1 MNSNTKELIESAIRS
16 LTNGD
21 SISNIMLKTQ
31 AIAHY
36 LENKKFE
43 NWTKLEL
50 RGYGETDDLPEY
62 RKIVCGVKI
71 RIANPLTGEELVKPI
86 PPDSIQDEKINERLY
101 IIAIKQPLSEIE
113 SLIQQCENTQN
124 HTFTTK
130 IPAYVFQY
138 FKSIFRSKVLIQD
151 AWQYAEISSLKV
163 IIDNV
168 KSVLLESFQELD
180 DTIDFT
186 AMDNTKKIDKII
198 NQTINAGII
207 DTNCKQV
214 DINNSTI
221 IGGNQ
226 NTVTINDQLKSKIET
241 ILKQIEE
248 VKSNIKEDE
257 EEIAQYIYEIRQ
269 ELEKDNSSGNLIKKS
284 LRALKS
290 FKAIVISEAIELGID
305 KLITLIPS

>member
-71 RIANPLTGEELVKPI
+71 RIANPVTGKELVKPI

-130 IPAYVFQY
+130 IPACVFQY
-138 FKSIFRSKVLIQD
+138 FESFFRSKVLIQD

-186 AMDNTKKIDKII
+186 AMDNTKKIDQII

-207 DTNCKQV
+207 NTNCEHV
-214 DINNSTI
+214 AINNSTI

-226 NTVTINDQLKSKIET
+226 NTVTINDQLKSQIET

-290 FKAIVISEAIELGID
+290 FKAIVISKAIELGID

>member
-1 MNSNTKELIESAIRS
+1 MNSNTKELIESAISS

-207 DTNCKQV
+207 NTNCKQV

-221 IGGNQ
+221 ISGNK

>member
-1 MNSNTKELIESAIRS
+1 MNSNTKELIESAISS

-207 DTNCKQV
+207 NTNCKQV

-221 IGGNQ
+221 ISGNQ

>member
-207 DTNCKQV
+207 NTNCKQV

>member
-221 IGGNQ
+221 IGDNQ

>member
-21 SISNIMLKTQ
+21 SISYIMLKTQ

-36 LENKKFE
+36 LKNKKFE

-71 RIANPLTGEELVKPI
+71 RIANPVTGKELVKPI

-130 IPAYVFQY
+130 IPACVFPY
-138 FKSIFRSKVLIQD
+138 FESIFRSKVLIQD

-186 AMDNTKKIDKII
+186 AMDNTKKIDQII

-207 DTNCKQV
+207 NTNCKQV

-226 NTVTINDQLKSKIET
+226 NTVTINDQLKSQIET

-290 FKAIVISEAIELGID
+290 FKAIVISKAIELGID

>member
-62 RKIVCGVKI
+62 RKIVCSVKI

-207 DTNCKQV
+207 NTNCKQV

-226 NTVTINDQLKSKIET
+226 NTVTINDQLKSQIET

-290 FKAIVISEAIELGID
+290 FKAIVISKAIELGID